1 MKYQKILNITFLL
14 FSLLLIGCKIQEVS
28 GEVKRVDTKY
38 ESLIIDNRIIS
49 YVCRDHINVI
59 EEGDFVKLQK
69 TSGEC
74 WEVIY

>member
-38 ESLIIDNRIIS
+38 ESLIIKKTK
-49 YVCRDHINVI
+49 
-59 EEGDFVKLQK
+59 EALEKLSEK
-69 TSGEC
+69 
-74 WEVIY
+74 